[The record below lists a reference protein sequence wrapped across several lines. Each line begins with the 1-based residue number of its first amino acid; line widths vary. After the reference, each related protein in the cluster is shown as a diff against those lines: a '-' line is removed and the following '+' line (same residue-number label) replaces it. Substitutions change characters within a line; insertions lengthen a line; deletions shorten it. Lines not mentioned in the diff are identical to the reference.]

1 MEVPVEGGQ
10 GPEEA
15 VAPYVDGWIVSRP
28 TLGPTQPYPE
38 GTSVKVAKAYNW
50 SVKVKNS
57 QHSCM
62 FTPQTIFMVFHLIN
76 TGTALFLPHP
86 RP

>member
-38 GTSVKVAKAYNW
+38 GTSVKVAKAYN
-50 SVKVKNS
+50 
-57 QHSCM
+57 
-62 FTPQTIFMVFHLIN
+62 
-76 TGTALFLPHP
+76 
-86 RP
+86 

>member
-38 GTSVKVAKAYNW
+38 GTRVKVAKAYN
-50 SVKVKNS
+50 
-57 QHSCM
+57 
-62 FTPQTIFMVFHLIN
+62 
-76 TGTALFLPHP
+76 
-86 RP
+86 